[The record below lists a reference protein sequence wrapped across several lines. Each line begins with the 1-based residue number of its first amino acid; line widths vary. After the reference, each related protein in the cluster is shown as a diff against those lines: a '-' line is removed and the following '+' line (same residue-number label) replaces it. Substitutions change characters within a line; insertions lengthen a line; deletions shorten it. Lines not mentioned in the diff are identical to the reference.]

1 MWLSWIL
8 RNWLLPGGLTGAGM
22 NLLPICFH
30 LLLSEFY
37 LFFLLPFWCR
47 RREALAKA
55 ERKYMA
61 LNEAGRCTHCALKL
75 RLFPHKA
82 ALRLVAPGGILLTC
96 ALGICDKSCSEIP
109 CHFDR
114 KDTRCAGKKKEAT
127 LGLVI

>member
-1 MWLSWIL
+1 VVVLDPPKLAPSRWVDWRWHEPAS
-8 RNWLLPGGLTGAGM
+8 
-22 NLLPICFH
+22 IC
-30 LLLSEFY
+30 FY

-75 RLFPHKA
+75 RLFPQKA

-96 ALGICDKSCSEIP
+96 ALGICDNSCLEIP
-109 CHFDR
+109 SHFDR